1 MTSSYSSSLRLE
13 LMATGDQSGT
23 WGDTTNTNLGTL
35 LEQAITG
42 VLSLAMADANQTLTN
57 LNGASDQA
65 RNAVIIATGALTA
78 GRNIVVPAVN
88 KLYLVRNSTT
98 GGFSV
103 TVKTPSGTG
112 IAVIPGTARWV
123 YCDGTNVNDGGIDLQ
138 TLTTSALSPTTTD
151 GLALGTTSLMWSDLF
166 LASGGVINW
175 NNGTYTLTQSST
187 DLTSNGTL
195 TAVSFR
201 PGYTTTATAAGTTTL
216 TVTSN
221 YFQYFTGTTTQTVTM
236 PVASTLVTGQTWMIV
251 NNSTG
256 AVTVQSS
263 GANTIIVLA
272 PGTAAYLTCILAS
285 GTSAASWQALYRGT
299 ITTSGKALSA
309 SNSLTLAGTDGTTM
323 TFPAT
328 SSTVLTTGNNATI
341 TKGYYVTPYNIGT
354 VSSGTTTPDAANGN
368 YQYYTN
374 NGAHTLAAPS
384 SDCAIDILV
393 TNGASAGTVTFSGFT
408 VGSDIGSALTTTN
421 TNKFII
427 SIRRINAVATYSIY
441 ALQ

>member
-1 MTSSYSSSLRLE
+1 MTSTYSTSLRLE

-65 RNAVIIATGALTA
+65 RNAVIVATGALTA

-88 KLYLVRNSTT
+88 KVYLVRNSTT

-112 IAVIPGTARWV
+112 IAVIPGTARLL
-123 YCDGTNVNDGGIDLQ
+123 YCDGTNVADGNIDLQ
-138 TLTTSALSPTTTD
+138 TLSTTALSPTTTD

-175 NNGTYTLTQSST
+175 NNGNFTVTHSTGLLTFS
-187 DLTSNGTL
+187 G
-195 TAVSFR
+195 AI
-201 PGYTTTATAAGTTTL
+201 AGTTFNKVTVTAPATGSTLTIADGKTL
-216 TVTSN
+216 TV
-221 YFQYFTGTTTQTVTM
+221 
-236 PVASTLVTGQTWMIV
+236 
-251 NNSTG
+251 
-256 AVTVQSS
+256 
-263 GANTIIVLA
+263 
-272 PGTAAYLTCILAS
+272 
-285 GTSAASWQALYRGT
+285 
-299 ITTSGKALSA
+299 
-309 SNSLTLAGTDGTTM
+309 SNSLALAGSDSTTM
-323 TFPAT
+323 TFPST
-328 SSTVLTTGNNATI
+328 SSTVLTTGNTATI
-341 TKGYYVTPYNIGT
+341 TKGYSVTPNNIGT
-354 VSSGTTTPDAANGN
+354 VSSGTTTPDPANGN

-384 SDCAIDILV
+384 SDCAIDVLV
-393 TNGASAGTVTFSGFT
+393 TNGASAGAITFSGFT
-408 VGSDIGSALTTTN
+408 VGSSTGSALTTTN